1 MWYQPAKHTN
11 TEKGCAEME
20 SRQMSFFDP
29 PAREVR
35 LTQSMKILKYMMD
48 FGSITP
54 IEALKDLGVMR
65 LGARIYDLEKQGFK
79 ILHERESGKNRY
91 GEKTS
96 YARYRLAKE
105 S

>member
-1 MWYQPAKHTN
+1 
-11 TEKGCAEME
+11 ME
-20 SRQMSFFDP
+20 GMQMSIFDAP
-29 PAREVR
+29 EREQR

-65 LGARIYDLEKQGFK
+65 LGARIYDLEKQGFE
-79 ILHERESGKNRY
+79 ILHERESGRNRY

-96 YARYRLAKE
+96 YARYRLEKKE

>member
-1 MWYQPAKHTN
+1 
-11 TEKGCAEME
+11 ME
-20 SRQMSFFDP
+20 GMQMSIFDAP
-29 PAREVR
+29 EREQR

-65 LGARIYDLEKQGFK
+65 LGARIYDLEKQGFE

-96 YARYRLAKE
+96 YARYRLEKKE

>member
-1 MWYQPAKHTN
+1 
-11 TEKGCAEME
+11 ME
-20 SRQMSFFDP
+20 GTQMSIFEA
-29 PAREVR
+29 PAREQR

-65 LGARIYDLEKQGFK
+65 LGARIYDLEKQGFE
-79 ILHERESGKNRY
+79 ILHERESGRNRY

-96 YARYRLAKE
+96 YARYRLAKKE

>member
-1 MWYQPAKHTN
+1 
-11 TEKGCAEME
+11 ME
-20 SRQMSFFDP
+20 GMQMSIFDA
-29 PAREVR
+29 PAREQR

-65 LGARIYDLEKQGFK
+65 LGARIYDLEKQGFE
-79 ILHERESGKNRY
+79 ILHERESGRNRY

-96 YARYRLAKE
+96 YARYRLAKKE

>member
-1 MWYQPAKHTN
+1 
-11 TEKGCAEME
+11 ME
-20 SRQMSFFDP
+20 GTQMSIFEA
-29 PAREVR
+29 PAREQR

-65 LGARIYDLEKQGFK
+65 LGARIYDLEKQGFE

-96 YARYRLAKE
+96 YARYRLAKKE